1 MDGTPAPRVR
11 SPRLRLSGLVRAVIT
26 VDQGHVVSATAFFA
40 AHNQQDTAAAATN
53 SSLAIP
59 TAATSQSDVGAEL
72 CTVMTATSTTSGGT
86 AGAAVRTPS
95 LLESSSPQ
103 RADRCVSWHAWHPH
117 TALLGS
123 ARNHRCSVA
132 SPTHSTQQFSAIMSQ
147 PLVLAFRGLFCLLI
161 SASVAMVPLLSF
173 VNSVDVLM
181 HAE

>member
-72 CTVMTATSTTSGGT
+72 CTVMTATSTTSES
-86 AGAAVRTPS
+86 AADAAVRTPS

-103 RADRCVSWHAWHPH
+103 RADRCVSWPH
-117 TALLGS
+117 SPSAQGSAEWACTAPPLPYLALLATTAALWPAQPTRLSNS
-123 ARNHRCSVA
+123 APSCRS
-132 SPTHSTQQFSAIMSQ
+132 HS
-147 PLVLAFRGLFCLLI
+147 CLHFGGC
-161 SASVAMVPLLSF
+161 F
-173 VNSVDVLM
+173 VC
-181 HAE
+181 